1 LEIDLKLKTEI
12 LELQSWMDGGSV
24 TLVCLNQKKQEFK
37 IHFVQNVIW
46 EILENSKLS
55 GRIYFNDK
63 LVEQRS
69 EHEELIIKI
78 LDDSTFKNLNK
89 LRMEILKEK
98 IQYVKSEQYLID
110 VKKIKF
116 YKRKE

>member
-1 LEIDLKLKTEI
+1 MEIDLKLKTEF
-12 LELQSWMDGGSV
+12 LELQSWMDGGSL
-24 TLVCLNQKKQEFK
+24 TLVCLNKKKQEFK

-69 EHEELIIKI
+69 ELEKLIIKNI
-78 LDDSTFKNLNK
+78 DNSTLIYLSK
-89 LRMEILKEK
+89 LEKEILKEK
-98 IQYVKSEQYLID
+98 IQYVKSKQYLID
-110 VKKIKF
+110 VNKIKF
-116 YKRKE
+116 YKRN